1 MHEKRRCFRQYG
13 TLGDILGPLVSLERH
28 RKSAF
33 EGTCEELMLES
44 AIVVSANEQV
54 LLSEDVNLK

>member
-1 MHEKRRCFRQYG
+1 VHEKKRCFRQYG
-13 TLGDILGPLVSLERH
+13 TLGHVLGPLVSLERH

-44 AIVVSANEQV
+44 AVVVSANGQV